1 VLLLRAKPSNLVHGI
16 ERRFIHL
23 RGHVKLFGFLN
34 NIQNI
39 QKTGIRKHTAELEAL
54 AVITIKQSRPTDAD
68 VVTKKRNHVDS

>member
-1 VLLLRAKPSNLVHGI
+1 
-16 ERRFIHL
+16 
-23 RGHVKLFGFLN
+23 VKLFGFLN